1 MFHVEHSKRITKKW
15 SSFFMPNH
23 GKKGGGGEESGG
35 DEEKRRER
43 KREKERE
50 KREKLS
56 NNSTENNREIKIECS
71 LHFHVLSR
79 KRPKNKIQLKLI
91 GQ

>member
-15 SSFFMPNH
+15 SSFLCQITARRVVVERKVEVMR
-23 GKKGGGGEESGG
+23 KKEE
-35 DEEKRRER
+35 RER
-43 KREKERE
+43 ER

-71 LHFHVLSR
+71 LHFHVFSR

>member
-43 KREKERE
+43 KREK
-50 KREKLS
+50 LS

-71 LHFHVLSR
+71 LHFHVFSR